1 MKTIK
6 TALPLP
12 AQVMVEFFKDKKG
25 VFFEVDY
32 EQSLKNLRTPQAIL
46 NYIANLQLNVKLV
59 IDKIP
64 KELLASYASMRD
76 VVRVEELTRVHGNL
90 LYFCK
95 YGEVLYEDTLEL
107 FDYDDIIEY
116 LKEYT
121 QSTIVQMAL
130 LNSIPLFTMTSLGT
144 VPHQDRSTNELV
156 TTIDHVT
163 HPEISVNLFQLFQYD
178 TFLVRYLEKPVAIE
192 DQIYF
197 KPHFDTNMYG
207 GKTMFGWFAVPG
219 NLYFALCEHI
229 AERTHSGYDRL
240 QLLQMYAGL
249 LAQTNDPD
257 ALIALSDAVNASGS
271 VKNMLSMT
279 RLDVAKANRQ
289 MRRHKKLAKR
299 AAVNVLA

>member
-299 AAVNVLA
+299 AGVNVLA